1 MSAADDLDTLY
12 GVPPEEFTALRKDL
26 ATAAK
31 KRGDPEVAKLIAA
44 SRRPTM
50 AAWVVNLLVRAD
62 ATARPRLLELTDAL
76 RAAHATMDGS
86 RIREL
91 TAAQRKLVNELT
103 RAAFK
108 AAGIADPSGALRDDV
123 TGTLQAA
130 IADPDVASR
139 LGRLEKAEQWSGFGD
154 FGLSGEGVTPTRRT
168 PAPKQPAAQAPSGP
182 DLKAMRRRRAEA
194 AAKVDV
200 AQAAHSEAIDAVA
213 DRKSKVATAR
223 HRYEKLLETLSA
235 AERAVEEADAEL
247 DAAQRELHDTANRL
261 ETVRAEL
268 VAADSELGAL
278 GDE

>member
-139 LGRLEKAEQWSGFGD
+139 LGWLEKAEQ
-154 FGLSGEGVTPTRRT
+154 
-168 PAPKQPAAQAPSGP
+168 
-182 DLKAMRRRRAEA
+182 
-194 AAKVDV
+194 
-200 AQAAHSEAIDAVA
+200 
-213 DRKSKVATAR
+213 
-223 HRYEKLLETLSA
+223 
-235 AERAVEEADAEL
+235 
-247 DAAQRELHDTANRL
+247 
-261 ETVRAEL
+261 
-268 VAADSELGAL
+268 
-278 GDE
+278 